1 LNRRWNLQWSTPAWN
16 KFWTDLWAGTVHL
29 RTKFV
34 VWRITQNGFFPNS
47 RGAVWGVCTN
57 RCPICNNA
65 IETTAHLFFECVEV
79 RHRWVKAIRILRT
92 SKMAFGR
99 IVSAFDIVGV
109 AVQMHVD
116 NPALLILVAELGWCA
131 WVERNLRVF
140 QGNVSR
146 LPLQVVFRNRAVK
159 LEALETATEKR
170 RWLAVLKENRQ
181 FLLSCAQA
189 MSTGFDIDDRG
200 SMVS

>member
-1 LNRRWNLQWSTPAWN
+1 M
-16 KFWTDLWAGTVHL
+16 
-29 RTKFV
+29 
-34 VWRITQNGFFPNS
+34 
-47 RGAVWGVCTN
+47 
-57 RCPICNNA
+57 
-65 IETTAHLFFECVEV
+65 ETTAHLFFECLQVS
-79 RHRWVKAIRILRT
+79 HRWVKAISILRT

-159 LEALETATEKR
+159 LEALETATENR
-170 RWLAVLKENRQ
+170 RQLA
-181 FLLSCAQA
+181 S
-189 MSTGFDIDDRG
+189 
-200 SMVS
+200 